1 MTDGLKGWTS
11 APMPK
16 GWDAVYEKL
25 GKSADAQLAAR
36 VQELSV
42 IFGEDRAMAALRET
56 IGNGSAPAAERRK
69 AIEALVGAKDAKV
82 VPLLQQ
88 AVADPAMRST
98 AIRGLAAFDDPGT
111 PDAILKAYAS
121 FDTPTKVDALSTLAS
136 RVAYA
141 QKLRGAVEGNVVP
154 KSDLTAAIL
163 RQLTSLENDDVKQWV
178 STAFGV
184 VRNTPQEKLAEIER
198 VKKVLRGSATKTAD
212 PSYGRAIFAK
222 TCMQCHTL
230 FDVGGK
236 VGPDLTGSNRADPD
250 YFAMNVVDPSAVI
263 GNDYLASVV
272 KLKDNR
278 VLLGIVKAQDANS
291 VTLANET
298 GEVLTLPR
306 RDITL
311 MKQQTGTSMM
321 PEGLISAMSP
331 DDIRALAVYLRSPRQ
346 VPMLATEQNAPGLF
360 NGKDLTGWS
369 SVDMSVWSV
378 ENGEIVGKTS
388 AGLKANN
395 FLASAMTATDFRLTL
410 KIKLTPNEANS
421 GIQFRTEMADGVAKG
436 YQADA
441 GAGWWGKLYE
451 EHGRELL
458 WKQSGEQYVK
468 PNDWNTYEIVAV
480 GHKIM
485 TALNGHKCVDLDDP
499 DGARRGIF
507 ALQVH
512 SGGPTEVRFKDL
524 KLEVNP
530 KPELV
535 TVK

>member
-1 MTDGLKGWTS
+1 
-11 APMPK
+11 
-16 GWDAVYEKL
+16 
-25 GKSADAQLAAR
+25 
-36 VQELSV
+36 
-42 IFGEDRAMAALRET
+42 
-56 IGNGSAPAAERRK
+56 
-69 AIEALVGAKDAKV
+69 
-82 VPLLQQ
+82 
-88 AVADPAMRST
+88 
-98 AIRGLAAFDDPGT
+98 
-111 PDAILKAYAS
+111 
-121 FDTPTKVDALSTLAS
+121 
-136 RVAYA
+136 
-141 QKLRGAVEGNVVP
+141 
-154 KSDLTAAIL
+154 
-163 RQLTSLENDDVKQWV
+163 
-178 STAFGV
+178 
-184 VRNTPQEKLAEIER
+184 
-198 VKKVLRGSATKTAD
+198 
-212 PSYGRAIFAK
+212 
-222 TCMQCHTL
+222 MQCHTL

-346 VPMLATEQNAPGLF
+346 VPMLATEQNAASLF

-378 ENGEIVGKTS
+378 ENGEIVGKT
-388 AGLKANN
+388 ATGLKANN

-410 KIKLTPNEANS
+410 KVKLTPNEANS
-421 GIQFRTEMADGVAKG
+421 GIQFRTEMADGVARG

-441 GAGWWGKLYE
+441 GKGWWGKLYE

-458 WKQSGEQYVK
+458 WKQSGEQYAK